1 MGVYRSALVHSGVKT
16 MDQRRLFS
24 LMTVG
29 LACAALALLGP
40 GCERKGPRLAA
51 ADPQVKEE
59 GAKKEIPSA
68 PSKESL
74 EAVGAAAWLT
84 RATAFYSASFRLAEQ
99 VEAVAKSRAFARVLG
114 LPLVQ
119 QLLAQARSHPLYE
132 PALQQIRENPLVRDG
147 LKLAGDAFSTEVFVW
162 GGEPCISLQRAVQ
175 SVYLSLILAGVREE
189 TSRGDSK
196 ERPAKLVIAAV
207 LENEKALRFPP
218 LMAGFRLSR
227 PEEARSYLESALQ
240 GLEGK
245 LPLAREKIK
254 DHENYV
260 LRFSGKM
267 LPPPARE
274 EMARGF
280 RSEGVPDG
288 DIERFEAYLDSLTL
302 VITAGIRNDYL
313 ILSLGPDTK
322 HLEALG
328 DGPSLA
334 ASAAIS
340 PVLRHMKKGL
350 ASLGYLDPRLNLN
363 GKLDPGEMAKM
374 ARGLLESLPREKL
387 PEGIAAKVEKD
398 ARAFI
403 EDLNRFLPDPAPIV
417 MASFL
422 EKGFETFTF
431 QARGTSGVDSGK
443 PLSIAARAGASPPA
457 AIALRPRPRLEEYR
471 TLARWL
477 KTAYAYFDEYAVP
490 AIPEGER
497 GDFEKFRKLF
507 LPAIAEL
514 HEITETLLLPAID
527 GGEELLAIDAEG
539 VLRLWPTDGR
549 KLERP
554 IRYPRPAGAIEVK
567 DPEKL
572 RTACS
577 RYRDAVNRFL
587 AQASKE
593 LGGTRFQI
601 PPPVTRPHAGGTLYT
616 YPIPTPLGPELEPH
630 AVLTEKYLVLSLFPA
645 QSQAMLEGKWEPS
658 SGTVPLDAPS
668 GRIVRADLES
678 WTRLL
683 VEDLGVVS
691 AELAKDEEIPADQVP
706 MIQLH
711 LGGLGDAL
719 RALRSYS
726 ARTYEDEGVE
736 VHHSWLEIR
745 DIEDA

>member
-1 MGVYRSALVHSGVKT
+1 
-16 MDQRRLFS
+16 
-24 LMTVG
+24 
-29 LACAALALLGP
+29 
-40 GCERKGPRLAA
+40 
-51 ADPQVKEE
+51 
-59 GAKKEIPSA
+59 
-68 PSKESL
+68 
-74 EAVGAAAWLT
+74 
-84 RATAFYSASFRLAEQ
+84 
-99 VEAVAKSRAFARVLG
+99 
-114 LPLVQ
+114 
-119 QLLAQARSHPLYE
+119 
-132 PALQQIRENPLVRDG
+132 
-147 LKLAGDAFSTEVFVW
+147 
-162 GGEPCISLQRAVQ
+162 
-175 SVYLSLILAGVREE
+175 VREE
-189 TSRGDSK
+189 ASRGESK
-196 ERPAKLVIAAV
+196 ERPAKLVVAAV

-260 LRFSGKM
+260 LRVSGKM

-288 DIERFEAYLDSLTL
+288 DIERFEAYFDSLTL
-302 VITAGIRNDYL
+302 VITAGLRNDYL
-313 ILSLGPDTK
+313 ILSIGPDTK

-334 ASAAIS
+334 ASPAIS
-340 PVLRHMKKGL
+340 PVLRRLKKGL
-350 ASLGYLDPRLNLN
+350 ASLVYLDPRLNPN
-363 GKLDPGEMAKM
+363 SKLDAGETAKE
-374 ARGLLESLPREKL
+374 ARGLLESLPRDKL
-387 PEGIAAKVEKD
+387 PEGIAAKVERD
-398 ARAFI
+398 LRALI
-403 EDLNRFLPDPAPIV
+403 EDVNRFLPDPAPLV

-422 EKGFETFTF
+422 EKGVETFTF
-431 QARGTSGVDSGK
+431 QARGTSSVDSGK
-443 PLSIAARAGASPPA
+443 PLSIAARAGASPA
-457 AIALRPRPRLEEYR
+457 AASASRPRPRLEEYR
-471 TLARWL
+471 SLARWL
-477 KTAYAYFDEYAVP
+477 KTAYAYFDEYVVP
-490 AIPEGER
+490 AIPENER

-527 GGEELLAIDAEG
+527 GGEQLL
-539 VLRLWPTDGR
+539 VLDTDGSLGLWPPDGR

-554 IRYPRPAGAIEVK
+554 LRHPRPALAIEVK

-577 RYRDAVNRFL
+577 RYRDAVNRFT

-593 LGGTRFQI
+593 LGANKFQL

-616 YPIPTPLGPELEPH
+616 YPMPTPRPELEPH

-645 QSQAMLEGKWEPS
+645 QSQAMLEGKWEPPT
-658 SGTVPLDAPS
+658 GTVPLTAPS
-668 GRIVRADLES
+668 GRIVRADLER

-683 VEDLGVVS
+683 VEDLGVVA
-691 AELAKDEEIPADQVP
+691 AELAKDGEIPADQVP

-711 LGGLGDAL
+711 LDGLGDAL
-719 RALRSYS
+719 RALRTYS
-726 ARTYEDEGVE
+726 ARTYEDAGVE